1 MKIGGKYNLKGQSE
15 RLVYLG
21 KSGHMRHVLSGIVAH
36 VDAAL
41 AAAASAED

>member
-21 KSGHMRHVLSGIVAH
+21 KSGHMRPGIRAYRRGCRG
-36 VDAAL
+36 ATYMG
-41 AAAASAED
+41 